1 MKVIEGLHIYGDEMR
16 TPQPDENHRWV
27 NGEWVFDEALAA
39 VARERL
45 ALRFYERIDRACNT
59 VLESMVGGSLRT
71 AEYDIA
77 IAEAMA
83 FKSAGYPAADVPPSV
98 RSWMIEGRDAEQAAN
113 EIIQKA
119 EQFKKDIYA
128 LRDIRLKSKAKV
140 RKLMSEGGDKEADVY
155 VVQMI
160 ADISVMPW
168 R

>member
-1 MKVIEGLHIYGDEMR
+1 M
-16 TPQPDENHRWV
+16 
-27 NGEWVFDEALAA
+27 
-39 VARERL
+39 
-45 ALRFYERIDRACNT
+45 
-59 VLESMVGGSLRT
+59 RT

-77 IAEAMA
+77 ITEAMA
-83 FKSAGYPAADVPPSV
+83 FKSAGYPATAVPPSV
-98 RSWMIEGRDAEQAAN
+98 YSWMIEGRNAEQAAN

-140 RKLMSEGGDKEADVY
+140 RQLMSDGGDKEADVY
-155 VVQMI
+155 VAQMI